1 MLRLSDLNRSKTII
15 HNMNNHRVLLDRSQ
29 QEVSTGKRMLTVADD
44 PGDYTTLLRFKD
56 AQTLTRGFIKNIQLT
71 RNDLDIY
78 ESLLGQTVLNMREVK
93 TLTIQASNGA
103 LYQDNKE
110 SIKLRLENIM
120 ESLITIANNATK
132 GEYMFAG
139 SKVTQP
145 PFEVIRGADGI
156 QSVIYKG
163 DNLPKN
169 YTIDATESVT
179 LNLSG
184 ESIFTGPAGMGQG
197 LFDEL
202 LAIKQDLQD
211 DRFHNA
217 DEHIT
222 KINTI
227 LDRVINKQGELGS
240 VSQHLDRL
248 EDFMNT
254 YHFVLQEKSSR
265 IENVDMAAAVSTM
278 LNQEHALRATL
289 EVAARLNNLSLLNF
303 MK

>member
-1 MLRLSDLNRSKTII
+1 
-15 HNMNNHRVLLDRSQ
+15 
-29 QEVSTGKRMLTVADD
+29 
-44 PGDYTTLLRFKD
+44 
-56 AQTLTRGFIKNIQLT
+56 
-71 RNDLDIY
+71 
-78 ESLLGQTVLNMREVK
+78 
-93 TLTIQASNGA
+93 
-103 LYQDNKE
+103 
-110 SIKLRLENIM
+110 
-120 ESLITIANNATK
+120 
-132 GEYMFAG
+132 
-139 SKVTQP
+139 
-145 PFEVIRGADGI
+145 
-156 QSVIYKG
+156 
-163 DNLPKN
+163 
-169 YTIDATESVT
+169 
-179 LNLSG
+179 
-184 ESIFTGPAGMGQG
+184 MGQG

>member
-169 YTIDATESVT
+169 YTIDATE
-179 LNLSG
+179 
-184 ESIFTGPAGMGQG
+184 A
-197 LFDEL
+197 
-202 LAIKQDLQD
+202 
-211 DRFHNA
+211 
-217 DEHIT
+217 
-222 KINTI
+222 
-227 LDRVINKQGELGS
+227 
-240 VSQHLDRL
+240 
-248 EDFMNT
+248 
-254 YHFVLQEKSSR
+254 
-265 IENVDMAAAVSTM
+265 
-278 LNQEHALRATL
+278 
-289 EVAARLNNLSLLNF
+289 
-303 MK
+303 